1 MPLLVEGLI
10 ESVVGEVGEV
20 LMRLLEEKEGK
31 RESKREMK

>member
-1 MPLLVEGLI
+1 MLLLVEGLI

-31 RESKREMK
+31 RELKRN